1 MEDWKIFD
9 FDVDLMLWLVMLAML
24 LHMAKYLLDYL
35 ETFQEKEELIQL
47 LNETHYSMEQVEQ
60 IVEHQQSVDNKDYI
74 GEPYIFY
81 DPDKDVFTLQIDF
94 NNLSEDNCIKVCL
107 AVWNA
112 LVNINS
118 DSDSDDDDSE
128 ESDEQ

>member
-1 MEDWKIFD
+1 MEDWKILD
-9 FDVDLMLWLVMLAML
+9 FDTVNLMLWLVVLAIF
-24 LHMAKYLLDYL
+24 LHMANYLLDYWV
-35 ETFQEKEELIQL
+35 TSREKKQLIQL
-47 LNETHYSMEQVEQ
+47 LNESHDTMQQVEQ

-81 DPDKDVFTLQIDF
+81 NPDKDVFTLQIDF

-107 AVWNA
+107 AVWNT
-112 LVNINS
+112 LVKINS
-118 DSDSDDDDSE
+118 EDDSE

>member
-9 FDVDLMLWLVMLAML
+9 FDNVDLMLWLVMLAIF

-35 ETFQEKEELIQL
+35 ETFQEKEELIQF

-112 LVNINS
+112 LVNI
-118 DSDSDDDDSE
+118 DSE
-128 ESDEQ
+128 